1 MLQGAGSLILF
12 KNKLGGCLISA
23 LLLVILFTISGCAG
37 KPTIKVEEL
46 DIPIPK
52 SWMTSFP
59 VNKGVTGQ
67 WWLSFQDT
75 VLIKYLDQLNNESPT
90 IKTLI
95 ENGNLARY
103 NAQISSA
110 SKFPAINLNARLD
123 TNVQNL
129 SGFGFASSLL
139 SEDSSS
145 SDSESNGNNIVSF
158 GNTSASLGLNLQWEI
173 DIWGRLINGRKAAYK
188 DFDALRYDLI
198 YLQFSTSVKAA
209 QLYFKGKESA
219 AQLALSKDSYNSLV
233 EIRDL
238 VKDRYEKGLRPS
250 LDYRLAETSVATSI
264 VTIENK
270 KNQLKSIN
278 RQLEILIGHYPSG
291 DFIQVGGM
299 PKTLPD
305 VPTEIPANL
314 LERRPDIQS
323 LISKMESNNYRIAES
338 RRNLLPGISLNGSAG
353 TSAQSIED
361 VLNKDYGVWNLGLNV
376 TAPIF
381 NGKRL
386 RSLVKVQEATFEK
399 SKQGLIKGVL
409 RAFSEVEQ
417 LLESS
422 ESLVIQINALEIALK
437 QSRDAYSLSKE
448 RYDSGVTPLESVL
461 NSQRQ
466 YNNIKSQFITM
477 QRLVI
482 ENRLSLILA
491 LGGDTSKKQNYNNK

>member
-1 MLQGAGSLILF
+1 
-12 KNKLGGCLISA
+12 
-23 LLLVILFTISGCAG
+23 
-37 KPTIKVEEL
+37 
-46 DIPIPK
+46 
-52 SWMTSFP
+52 
-59 VNKGVTGQ
+59 
-67 WWLSFQDT
+67 
-75 VLIKYLDQLNNESPT
+75 
-90 IKTLI
+90 
-95 ENGNLARY
+95 
-103 NAQISSA
+103 
-110 SKFPAINLNARLD
+110 
-123 TNVQNL
+123 
-129 SGFGFASSLL
+129 
-139 SEDSSS
+139 
-145 SDSESNGNNIVSF
+145 VSF
-158 GNTSASLGLNLQWEI
+158 GNTSASLGLNLQWEV

-188 DFDALRYDLI
+188 DFDAVRYDLI

-278 RQLEILIGHYPSG
+278 RQLETLIGHYPSG

-386 RSLVKVQEATFEK
+386 KSLVKVQEATFEK

-409 RAFSEVEQ
+409 RAFYEVEQ
-417 LLESS
+417 LLELS